1 MSEGGKEAIRADDE
15 VVSKAEILTLKKQVR
30 DLERVLGKKTMENE
44 ILREAVKVAYKKMDN
59 AVAIVTGRGF
69 PVKRVAEVLGVSRSQ
84 LSARLAGVSTPRST
98 YSKVEDADLLPA
110 VRTLVDERPT
120 YGYRRIG
127 ALLNRERL
135 KNKLPKLN
143 HKRIYRL
150 MSQNSLL
157 LQRYTGKPPGRAH
170 DGKIIT
176 IRPNLRWTSDGFEIA
191 CWNGENVRTAF
202 ALDTCDREVMAWC
215 ASTRG
220 ISGEMI
226 RDLMV
231 ESVERR
237 FGSRELPQP
246 VQWLSDNGSCYRAHE
261 TIEFAIRLGLVP
273 CFTPV
278 RSPQSNGMAESFVK
292 TFKRDYVYVHD
303 RPDAQTV
310 LSQLSVWFEDY
321 NESHP
326 HKALQMKSPH
336 EFIRSFQ
343 PAACPV

>member
-1 MSEGGKEAIRADDE
+1 
-15 VVSKAEILTLKKQVR
+15 
-30 DLERVLGKKTMENE
+30 
-44 ILREAVKVAYKKMDN
+44 
-59 AVAIVTGRGF
+59 
-69 PVKRVAEVLGVSRSQ
+69 VKRVAETLGVSRSQ
-84 LSARLAGVSTPRST
+84 LTERLKGTAIPRSSYRMT
-98 YSKVEDADLLPA
+98 DDAVLLAPL
-110 VRTLVDERPT
+110 RSLVDERPT
-120 YGYRRIG
+120 YGYRRIT

-135 KNKLPKLN
+135 KTGLSRVN
-143 HKRIYRL
+143 HKRVYRL
-150 MSQNSLL
+150 MSQNGML

-170 DGKIIT
+170 DGKIIA

-191 CWNGENVRTAF
+191 CWNSQVVRVAF

-215 ASTRG
+215 ASTG
-220 ISGEMI
+220 GVSGEMI

-231 ESVERR
+231 ESIERR
-237 FGSRELPQP
+237 FGSNPLPHP
-246 VQWLSDNGSCYRAHE
+246 IQWLSDNGSCYRAHE
-261 TIEFAIRLGLVP
+261 TIDFATRLGLVP

-310 LSQLSVWFEDY
+310 LSQLSAWFEDY

-326 HKALQMKSPH
+326 HKALQMKSPR
-336 EFIRSFQ
+336 EFIRSYQ

>member
-1 MSEGGKEAIRADDE
+1 
-15 VVSKAEILTLKKQVR
+15 
-30 DLERVLGKKTMENE
+30 
-44 ILREAVKVAYKKMDN
+44 VKS
-59 AVAIVTGRGF
+59 
-69 PVKRVAEVLGVSRSQ
+69 VAEALSVSRSQ
-84 LSARLAGVSTPRST
+84 LSERLRGASKPRST
-98 YSKVEDADLLPA
+98 YSKVGDADLLVPL
-110 VRTLVDERPT
+110 RSLVDERPT

-127 ALLNRERL
+127 ALMNRERL
-135 KNKLPKLN
+135 KNGQPRLN

-150 MSQNSLL
+150 MSQNGML

-191 CWNGENVRTAF
+191 CWDGQVVRVAF

-215 ASTRG
+215 AGTGG

-226 RDLMV
+226 RDLML
-231 ESVERR
+231 ESIERR
-237 FGSRELPQP
+237 FGAAGLPNP
-246 VQWLSDNGSCYRAHE
+246 IQWLSDNGSCYRAHE
-261 TIEFAIRLGLVP
+261 TIDFATRLGLVS

-278 RSPQSNGMAESFVK
+278 RSPQSNGMAEAFVK

-303 RPDAQTV
+303 RPDAKTV
-310 LSQLSVWFEDY
+310 LSQLSAWFEDY

-326 HKALQMKSPH
+326 HKALQMKSPR
-336 EFIRSFQ
+336 EFMRSYQ

>member
-1 MSEGGKEAIRADDE
+1 
-15 VVSKAEILTLKKQVR
+15 
-30 DLERVLGKKTMENE
+30 
-44 ILREAVKVAYKKMDN
+44 MDT
-59 AVAIVTGRGF
+59 AVAVVTGRGF
-69 PVKRVAEVLGVSRSQ
+69 AVKRVAATLGVSRSQ
-84 LSARLAGVSTPRST
+84 LTERLKRSSKARSSYRVADDGELLGPLRS
-98 YSKVEDADLLPA
+98 
-110 VRTLVDERPT
+110 LVDERPT
-120 YGYRRIG
+120 YGYRRIT

-135 KNKLPKLN
+135 KTGLSRLN

-150 MSQNSLL
+150 MSQNGML
-157 LQRYTGKPPGRAH
+157 LQRYTGKPPGRLH

-176 IRPNLRWTSDGFEIA
+176 IRPNLRWTSDGFEVP
-191 CWNGENVRTAF
+191 CWSGEVIRVAF
-202 ALDTCDREVMAWC
+202 ALDTCDREVIAWC
-215 ASTRG
+215 SSTRG

-237 FGSRELPQP
+237 FGSDALPHP
-246 VQWLSDNGSCYRAHE
+246 VQWLSDNGSCYRANE
-261 TIEFAIRLGLVP
+261 TIDFATQLGLVP

-310 LSQLSVWFEDY
+310 LSQLAAWFEDY

-326 HKALQMKSPH
+326 HKALRMKSPR
-336 EFIRSFQ
+336 EFIRSYQ

>member
-1 MSEGGKEAIRADDE
+1 
-15 VVSKAEILTLKKQVR
+15 
-30 DLERVLGKKTMENE
+30 
-44 ILREAVKVAYKKMDN
+44 VKS
-59 AVAIVTGRGF
+59 
-69 PVKRVAEVLGVSRSQ
+69 VAEALSVSRSQ
-84 LSARLAGVSTPRST
+84 LSERLKGPGTPRST
-98 YSKVEDADLLPA
+98 YTKVGDADLLVE
-110 VRTLVDERPT
+110 VRSLVDERPT

-135 KNKLPKLN
+135 KNGLPRLN

-150 MSQNSLL
+150 MSQNDML

-170 DGKIIT
+170 EGKIIT

-191 CWNGENVRTAF
+191 CWNGAVVRVAF
-202 ALDTCDREVMAWC
+202 SLDTCDREVMAWC
-215 ASTRG
+215 ASTAG

-226 RDLMV
+226 RDLML
-231 ESVERR
+231 ESVEQR
-237 FGSRELPQP
+237 FGAAGVPHP
-246 VQWLSDNGSCYRAHE
+246 IQWLSDNGSCYRAHE
-261 TIEFAIRLGLVP
+261 TINFADRLGLVP

-278 RSPQSNGMAESFVK
+278 RSPQSNGMAEAFVK

-310 LSQLSVWFEDY
+310 LSQLSGWFEDY

-326 HKALQMKSPH
+326 HKALQMKSPR
-336 EFIRSFQ
+336 EFMRSFQ

>member
-1 MSEGGKEAIRADDE
+1 
-15 VVSKAEILTLKKQVR
+15 
-30 DLERVLGKKTMENE
+30 
-44 ILREAVKVAYKKMDN
+44 MDN
-59 AVAIVTGRGF
+59 AVAVLTGRGF

-84 LSARLAGVSTPRST
+84 LSARLAAVGTPRST
-98 YSKVEDADLLPA
+98 YSKVQDADLLPA
-110 VRTLVDERPT
+110 VRTLVDQRPS
-120 YGYRRIG
+120 YGYRRIT

-135 KNKLPKLN
+135 KNSLPRLN

-150 MSQNSLL
+150 MSQNRML
-157 LQRYTGKPPGRAH
+157 LQRYTGKPPTRAH
-170 DGKIIT
+170 EGKIIT

-191 CWNGENVRTAF
+191 CWNGEIVRTAF
-202 ALDTCDREVMAWC
+202 ALDACDREVMAWC
-215 ASTRG
+215 ASTGG

-237 FGSRELPQP
+237 FGEKALPHP
-246 VQWLSDNGSCYRAHE
+246 IQWLSDNGSCYRAHE
-261 TIEFAIRLGLVP
+261 TVEFAINLGLVP

-278 RSPQSNGMAESFVK
+278 RSPQSNGMAEAFVK

-310 LSQLSVWFEDY
+310 LSQLSAWFEDY

-326 HKALQMKSPH
+326 HKALRMKSPR